1 MLRISVQT
9 EAKQTVLKLSG
20 RVAGPWVAELERT
33 WQAATSTAALKRKPL
48 VVDLNDVAFVDARGR
63 VLLRVMFL
71 QGAELIGEGPLTG
84 AIVDEITGHA
94 RHVEERI

>member
-1 MLRISVQT
+1 MLRITVQT
-9 EAKQTVLKLSG
+9 EPKQTVLKLSG
-20 RVAGPWVAELERT
+20 RVAGAWVAELERT
-33 WQAATSTAALKRKPL
+33 WQAATSTTAQKKKPL

-94 RHVEERI
+94 RHAEERI